1 MDKIDNGTEETI
13 DKIDNGVE
21 ETLKDIVN
29 GDWIQPFSENIIKTL
44 RAIILDIY
52 HNPTFKRFIE
62 PPINSIKSYAKTTV
76 FPAGIT
82 PDMCARVIYN
92 EGVMKFYLCTPEECK
107 NVVFNA
113 VSKAKNYTD
122 ANEEINDQESFYNIV
137 RLVAL
142 GRFEAKI
149 LIKIDDTTFLN
160 MLDKHNRCGVII
172 KMLKDIENT
181 RMSLYDKINLN
192 NY

>member
-21 ETLKDIVN
+21 ETLKDIVKD
-29 GDWIQPFSENIIKTL
+29 DWIQPFSENIIKTL
-44 RAIILDIY
+44 RTIILDIY

-92 EGVMKFYLCTPEECK
+92 EGVMKFSLCTPEECK
-107 NVVFNA
+107 NVIFNA

-122 ANEEINDQESFYNIV
+122 ANEEANDQESFYKLV
-137 RLVAL
+137 RGLAL
-142 GRFEAKI
+142 KQLESKI
-149 LIKIDDTTFLN
+149 LLKTADPVF
-160 MLDKHNRCGVII
+160 V
-172 KMLKDIENT
+172 KMLQKHKRYSIPLKMLIDVEEALVN
-181 RMSLYDKINLN
+181 LYNEINLN

>member
-1 MDKIDNGTEETI
+1 MEKIDNGI
-13 DKIDNGVE
+13 E
-21 ETLKDIVN
+21 ETLKDIVKD
-29 GDWIQPFSENIIKTL
+29 DWIQPFSENIIKTL

-62 PPINSIKSYAKTTV
+62 PPINSIKKYAKTTV

-82 PDMCARVIYN
+82 PDMCARAIYN
-92 EGVMKFYLCTPEECK
+92 EGVMKFYLCAPEECK
-107 NVVFNA
+107 RVVFNA

-137 RLVAL
+137 RGIAVE
-142 GRFEAKI
+142 RFGAKI
-149 LIKIDDTTFLN
+149 LIKIADTTFVN
-160 MLDKHNRCGVII
+160 MLYKHNKCGVLI
-172 KMLKDIENT
+172 KILANT
-181 RMSLYDKINLN
+181 ETTRRSLSDKINLN

>member
-1 MDKIDNGTEETI
+1 MEKIDNGI
-13 DKIDNGVE
+13 E
-21 ETLKDIVN
+21 ETLKDIVKD
-29 GDWIQPFSENIIKTL
+29 DWIQPFSENIIKTL

-62 PPINSIKSYAKTTV
+62 PPINSIKKYAKTTV

-82 PDMCARVIYN
+82 PDMCARAIYN
-92 EGVMKFYLCTPEECK
+92 EGVMKFYLCAPEECK
-107 NVVFNA
+107 RVVFNA

-149 LIKIDDTTFLN
+149 LIKIADTTFLN
-160 MLDKHNRCGVII
+160 MLEKHNRCGVTI

-181 RMSLYDKINLN
+181 RMSLHDKINLN